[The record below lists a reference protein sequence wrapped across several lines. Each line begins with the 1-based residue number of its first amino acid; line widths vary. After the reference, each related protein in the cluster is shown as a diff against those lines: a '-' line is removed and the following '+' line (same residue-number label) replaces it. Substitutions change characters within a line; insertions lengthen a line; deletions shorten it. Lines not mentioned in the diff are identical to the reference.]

1 MTEFAALTAK
11 TYSCYLLDDADKNK
25 KVKGNKKCV
34 IKQNLNC
41 LEAIL
46 LENEMNYQDKNKLD
60 VEMLR
65 KNHKQF
71 IKNNR
76 LISRLPQRFERE
88 KHIMYSLKKLIKLH

>member
-46 LENEMNYQDKNKLD
+46 LENE
-60 VEMLR
+60 
-65 KNHKQF
+65 
-71 IKNNR
+71 
-76 LISRLPQRFERE
+76 LPRQ
-88 KHIMYSLKKLIKLH
+88 K